1 MWQVSEVEGLTLRNV
16 LSSWRGNTM
25 HAGLRKLGAILGVL
39 LLSSVWLFGQ
49 AETGTISGTITDK
62 SGAVVPGATVTV
74 TSSNT
79 GFTRSTTTG
88 GSGAYA
94 IPSLKPDT
102 YTITVEQAG
111 FQKYSR
117 QVILDVGARVDISA
131 QLAVTGASTTV
142 EVTGSAETAA
152 VNTENQTLSQVVTAQ
167 QITDLPTLTRIP
179 YDLVATAGN
188 VNEDMQSGRGAG
200 VAINGQRSADT
211 SILLDGGDNVDLFT
225 ASVGQSVPLDSV
237 QEFRISTSNFT
248 AEYGRTGGG
257 VVNVTTKSG
266 TNNFHGSLYE
276 FNRVS
281 DLATNTYNNS
291 ANGLPRDHF
300 TRNQFG
306 YSVGGPVIKNKLFF
320 FSSTE
325 WTRVRSQATITQSI
339 LDPAFLTQPGIDPAT
354 QAFFAAY
361 GNKTVPSLQVL
372 SSVPWGT
379 TCPQDPVNTPQCIIP
394 GLSAS
399 SPFGQYVSYKAPADS
414 GAGNPQNTWSTVAR
428 MDWNIGPNDT
438 IYGRYAAFHE
448 DDFPGTINA
457 SPYLGY
463 DTGQNIF
470 NQSVIINYT
479 HVFSPNIV
487 NSLKL
492 MYNRLNLLQPLGSQP
507 VSPTLYT
514 SNFAIP
520 PLPGTNGPLVFPGY
534 SQTTPGNAIP
544 FGGPQ
549 NVYQIFDDLAWT
561 YGKHQFKFGGAFI
574 QTRDNRTFGAYEN
587 AVESL
592 TGSAAISDA
601 AVALATGQLFQ
612 FQGAVYPQGL
622 FPCSRA
628 ETGQYVVT
636 PQCLLNLPVT
646 QPYFSRN
653 NIFND
658 GGAYLQ
664 DSWKVTQRL
673 TLNLGIRWDYYGVQ
687 HNSNPKLDSNFYL
700 GPGANIFQQVRD
712 GQVLLAGQGP
722 TSGLWAPQWTNF
734 APRVGFAWDI
744 FGDGST
750 SLRAGYG
757 IGYERNF
764 GNVTYNVIQNPPN
777 YAVISVT
784 NGIDVASLPI
794 NVSNFGPLS
803 GNGSTCGG
811 NPLVVPGTSCFPNAS
826 LRAVQ
831 QNIPAAYVQFW
842 SAAIDR
848 QLGKNTVASIEYVG
862 SRGIHEYDI
871 SNLNA
876 AGYGSAFLGDT
887 RTANRINYQYSNLN
901 YRGAHGFNYYD
912 GVNIKLQSNN
922 LFNKG
927 LYITAN
933 YTWSHAIDNLSS
945 SFSDGTPG
953 VYGLGYLD
961 PYNPALNKGN
971 ADYDIR
977 NRFVVSGTWNIPW
990 GANMSKAWER
1000 QTFGGWSFSP
1010 IINVHSGYP
1019 FSIYDGTEI
1028 TNTGLGYSE
1037 PFWIPSQPVSQRP
1050 LTAPVAVGP
1059 NLFNY
1064 LPLAIDPT
1072 TGLPVNVGDALSVP
1086 VCSGLYHTG
1095 CVYSNSGLPQGHR
1108 NAYVGPG
1115 FWNVN
1120 FAIAKTF
1127 KLTERFNLQFR
1138 SEFYNAFN
1146 HSNMYINAGN
1156 LDIESGTGVTAIQ
1169 TIKGEPGGNVITPT
1183 PPLERRNIQFGLKLN
1198 F

>member
-1 MWQVSEVEGLTLRNV
+1 
-16 LSSWRGNTM
+16 M
-25 HAGLRKLGAILGVL
+25 HAGLRKLGATLCVL

-88 GSGAYA
+88 GSGDYA

-102 YTITVEQAG
+102 YSITVEQAG
-111 FQKYSR
+111 FQKYTR
-117 QVILDVGARVDISA
+117 QVLVEVGSRVDVSA

-142 EVTGSAETAA
+142 EVTGSAETAM

-167 QITDLPTLTRIP
+167 QITDLPTLTRNP
-179 YDLVATAGN
+179 YDLVATSGN
-188 VNEDMQSGRGAG
+188 VNEDMQSARGAG

-211 SILLDGGDNVDLFT
+211 DILLDGGENVDLFT

-237 QEFRISTSNFT
+237 QEFRVSTSNFT
-248 AEYGRTGGG
+248 AEYGRAGGG

-266 TNNFHGSLYE
+266 TNQFHGTAYE

-281 DLATNTYNNS
+281 ALATNTYNNS
-291 ANGLPRDHF
+291 ANDLPKDHF

-306 YSVGGPVIKNKLFF
+306 YSIGGPVIKNKLFF

-325 WTRVRSQATITQSI
+325 WTRVRSEATITQSI
-339 LDPAFLTQPGIDPAT
+339 LDPAFLSQPGVDPNT
-354 QAFFAAY
+354 IAFFNAY
-361 GNKTVPSLQVL
+361 GTKTVPGLQVL
-372 SSVPWGT
+372 SSVPWGVA
-379 TCPQDPVNTPQCIIP
+379 CPQDPVNSPQCILP
-394 GLSAS
+394 GLTAS
-399 SPFGQYVSYKAPADS
+399 SPFGQYVSYQAASDS
-414 GAGNPQNTWSTVAR
+414 GAGAPQNTWSTVAR
-428 MDWNIGPNDT
+428 MDWNISPNDT
-438 IYGRYAAFHE
+438 IYGRYAGYKE
-448 DDFPGTINA
+448 NDFAGFINA
-457 SPYLGY
+457 SPYQGY
-463 DTGQNIF
+463 NTGQNIF

-492 MYNRLNLLQPLGSQP
+492 TYNRLNLLQPLGSQA

-520 PLPGTNGPLVFPGY
+520 PLTGTNGPLVFPGY
-534 SQTTPGNAIP
+534 SETTPGSAIP

-549 NVYQIFDDLAWT
+549 NVYQIFDDLSWT
-561 YGKHQFKFGGAFI
+561 WGKHQFKFGGGYI

-592 TGSAAISDA
+592 TGSASISDA
-601 AVALATGQLFQ
+601 AAALATGQLFQ

-622 FPCSRA
+622 FPCSRSA
-628 ETGQYVVT
+628 TGPYIVT

-646 QPYFSRN
+646 QPNFSRN
-653 NIFND
+653 NIYND
-658 GGAYLQ
+658 GNAYIQ
-664 DSWKVTQRL
+664 DSWKVTPRL
-673 TLNLGIRWDYYGVQ
+673 TLNLGIRWEYYGVQ
-687 HNSNPKLDSNFYL
+687 HNSNPALDSNFYL
-700 GPGANIFQQVRD
+700 GPGTNVFDQVRN
-712 GQVLLAGQGP
+712 GFASIANQSYVGA
-722 TSGLWAPQWTNF
+722 LWGPQWQNF

-750 SLRAGYG
+750 SFRAGYG
-757 IGYERNF
+757 MGYERNF
-764 GNVTYNVIQNPPN
+764 GNVTFNVIQNPPN
-777 YAVISVT
+777 TAVISVQ

-794 NVSNFGPLS
+794 SVANLGPLA
-803 GNGSTCGG
+803 GAGSTCGG
-811 NPLVVPGTSCFPNAS
+811 NPLVVPGTSCLPNAS

-831 QNIPAAYVQFW
+831 QNIPTAYTEFW
-842 SAAIDR
+842 SAAVDH
-848 QLGKNTVASIEYVG
+848 QLGRNNVVSLEYTG

-876 AGYGSAFLGDT
+876 AGYGSEFLGDA
-887 RTANRINYQYSNLN
+887 RVPNRLNYQYSNIN
-901 YRGAHGFNYYD
+901 YRGAHGFNYYN
-912 GVNIKLQSNN
+912 GVNLKFQSNN

-927 LYITAN
+927 LYLTAN

-977 NRFVVSGTWNIPW
+977 NRFVVSGTWQVPW
-990 GANMSKAWER
+990 GSNMSEAWER
-1000 QTFGGWSFSP
+1000 QAFGGWSFSP
-1010 IINVHSGYP
+1010 IVNVHSGYP

-1028 TNTGLGYSE
+1028 SNTGLGYSE
-1037 PFWIPSQPVSQRP
+1037 PFYIPSQPISQRP
-1050 LTAPVAVGP
+1050 LTGPVAVGP

-1064 LPLAIDPT
+1064 LPLPIDPT
-1072 TGLPVNVGDALSVP
+1072 TGAPVNAGDALSVP
-1086 VCSGLYHTG
+1086 VCAGLLHTG

-1108 NAYVGPG
+1108 NAYLGPG
-1115 FWNVN
+1115 YWNVN
-1120 FAIAKTF
+1120 FVIAKTF
-1127 KLTERFNLQFR
+1127 KLTERFNMQFR
-1138 SEFYNAFN
+1138 GEFYNAFN
-1146 HSNMYINAGN
+1146 HSNQYINAGN
-1156 LDIESGTGVTAIQ
+1156 LDVEQGTGVTAIQ
-1169 TIKGEPGGNVITPT
+1169 SVKGEPGGNVLTL
-1183 PPLERRNIQFGLKLN
+1183 PLERRNIQFGLKLN